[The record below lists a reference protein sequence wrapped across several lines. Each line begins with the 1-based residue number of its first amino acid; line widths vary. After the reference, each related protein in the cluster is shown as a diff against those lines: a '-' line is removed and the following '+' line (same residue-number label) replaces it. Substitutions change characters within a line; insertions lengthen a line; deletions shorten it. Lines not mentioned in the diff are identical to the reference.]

1 MGFSDGGAWPQAL
14 RQGFPVLRLSDVANI
29 VPSASVSAFGAKPVT
44 APPQTARRHAACLR
58 QRMDTTELLRLL
70 NALTSLCFDGET
82 AFRYGLRRARSPV
95 LHEMFLRR
103 AGDCRAAACSLQRLV
118 IQEGGLPAQG
128 GTAAGD
134 ICLSLVVVR
143 CALSTDADRVLVDA
157 CEQGDA
163 LALRW

>member
-1 MGFSDGGAWPQAL
+1 
-14 RQGFPVLRLSDVANI
+14 
-29 VPSASVSAFGAKPVT
+29 
-44 APPQTARRHAACLR
+44 
-58 QRMDTTELLRLL
+58 MDTPELLRLL
-70 NALTSLCFDGET
+70 NALTSLCFDGEA
-82 AFRYGLRRARSPV
+82 AFRYGLRRAKSQV

-118 IQEGGLPAQG
+118 IQEGGLPSQG

-143 CALSTDADRVLVDA
+143 CALSAEPDRVLIDA

-163 LALRW
+163 LALRWYRGVLMLPLPANVHALVSAQHEAIESDRLSLAVLREQLRTWV